1 MFPFVYLGI
10 RVWGP
15 CVLRLYFHRAD
26 REDEIGWTLG
36 TWYQHIG
43 ICHFTPRQHLEGN
56 FLRIFSS
63 FPWKYLWGV
72 LGCKLNLPVSL
83 SGLPTLRF
91 GSSTLVDSSYQLICH
106 SASYVLGEQIGG
118 CSALSHSCFYF
129 QFFFPW
135 KFLLSSWSY

>member
-1 MFPFVYLGI
+1 MFPSVYLGI

-72 LGCKLNLPVSL
+72 LGCKNLPVSL

-106 SASYVLGEQIGG
+106 SASYVLGEQIGWMQ
-118 CSALSHSCFYF
+118 CAFTFLFLFSI
-129 QFFFPW
+129 FFPMEV
-135 KFLLSSWSY
+135 FII